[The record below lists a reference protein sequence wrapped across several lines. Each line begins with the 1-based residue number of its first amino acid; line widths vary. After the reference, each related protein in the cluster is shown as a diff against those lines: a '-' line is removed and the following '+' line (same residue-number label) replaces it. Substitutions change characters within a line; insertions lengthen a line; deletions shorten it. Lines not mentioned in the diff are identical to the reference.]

1 MGGGNPAYN
10 SLYVLYILL
19 IREVDDMSI
28 ENIIGS
34 IIYSVIYAYSLIKR
48 INITNNLISG
58 MYYSI
63 EQMWNEYMSD
73 IEAKES
79 IDLIC
84 VFDEIIHVEN
94 NDQLYRDITT
104 VIISYFENGNMI
116 DGDTVIMEIY
126 QKGYV
131 QGMVL
136 TYNQISKIIEFYINQ

>member
-1 MGGGNPAYN
+1 
-10 SLYVLYILL
+10 
-19 IREVDDMSI
+19 MSI

>member
-1 MGGGNPAYN
+1 
-10 SLYVLYILL
+10 
-19 IREVDDMSI
+19 MSI
-28 ENIIGS
+28 EDIIGS

-63 EQMWNEYMSD
+63 EQMWDEYISD

-94 NDQLYRDITT
+94 NDQL
-104 VIISYFENGNMI
+104 
-116 DGDTVIMEIY
+116 
-126 QKGYV
+126 
-131 QGMVL
+131 
-136 TYNQISKIIEFYINQ
+136 

>member
-104 VIISYFENGNMI
+104 VIISYFENGNII

>member
-1 MGGGNPAYN
+1 
-10 SLYVLYILL
+10 
-19 IREVDDMSI
+19 MSI

-136 TYNQISKIIEFYINQ
+136 TYNQISKIIEFYINQWMRKYIERNDNNDVFN

>member
-1 MGGGNPAYN
+1 
-10 SLYVLYILL
+10 
-19 IREVDDMSI
+19 MSI
-28 ENIIGS
+28 EDIIGS

-58 MYYSI
+58 MCYSI
-63 EQMWNEYMSD
+63 EQMWDEYISD

-131 QGMVL
+131 QGMAL

>member
-1 MGGGNPAYN
+1 
-10 SLYVLYILL
+10 
-19 IREVDDMSI
+19 MSI
-28 ENIIGS
+28 EDIIGS

-63 EQMWNEYMSD
+63 EQMWDEYMSD

-84 VFDEIIHVEN
+84 VFDELIHVEN